1 MANSENDSALWI
13 RELLAGDEEVVQE
26 FWTAYAPALERIAKS
41 RMNPALQQRLGPED
55 VLQSV
60 CRTFIRRGRKGEYQL
75 DNSEELWRLLC
86 AITLTKVRQHARF
99 HLRKRRGI
107 NREVSLGDDRAG
119 GSAGMSDRA
128 IAPGPTPAEAA
139 EFADQVD
146 HLFAGLDE
154 EEKQLVQYRLEGLD
168 GPTIASRMGCSER
181 TVRRLLER
189 VRHRWEQELEESI
202 S

>member
-1 MANSENDSALWI
+1 MVDPENNSAQWI
-13 RELLAGDEEVVQE
+13 RELVAGDEDVVHE
-26 FWTAYAPALERIAKS
+26 FWVAYAPALERIAKR

-55 VLQSV
+55 ILQSV

-75 DNSEELWRLLC
+75 DSSEELWRLLC

-99 HLRKRRGI
+99 HLRKRRGM
-107 NREVSLGDDRAG
+107 NREVSLEGERAD
-119 GSAGMSDRA
+119 GSAGLPDRA
-128 IAPGPTPAEAA
+128 VARGPAPAEAA

-154 EEKQLVQYRLEGLD
+154 EEQQLVQLRLEGLD
-168 GPTIASRMGCSER
+168 GPTIAGKMGCSER

-189 VRHRWEQELEESI
+189 VRLRWEQEIQESI

>member
-1 MANSENDSALWI
+1 MESSENDAARWI

-26 FWTAYAPALERIAKS
+26 FWEAYAPALERIAKS

-75 DNSEELWRLLC
+75 GNSEDLWRLLC

-99 HLRKRRGI
+99 HLRKRRGMD
-107 NREVSLGDDRAG
+107 RESSLENECDDGIGLPDRA
-119 GSAGMSDRA
+119 AAR
-128 IAPGPTPAEAA
+128 GPTPAEAA

-154 EEKQLVQYRLEGLD
+154 EEKQLVQLRLEGLD
-168 GPTIASRMGCSER
+168 GPTIAAKMGCSER

-189 VRHRWEQELEESI
+189 VRLRWEQEIQESM

>member
-1 MANSENDSALWI
+1 MESSENDSALWI
-13 RELLAGDEEVVQE
+13 RELLAGNEDVVQE
-26 FWTAYAPALERIAKS
+26 FWEAYAPALERIAKS

-75 DNSEELWRLLC
+75 GNSEELWRLLC

-99 HLRKRRGI
+99 HLRKRRGM
-107 NREVSLGDDRAG
+107 NREVSLEGERAD
-119 GSAGMSDRA
+119 GSAGLPDRA
-128 IAPGPTPAEAA
+128 AAPGPTPAEAA

-154 EEKQLVQYRLEGLD
+154 EEKQLVQLRLEGLD
-168 GPTIASRMGCSER
+168 GPSIAAKMRCSER

-189 VRHRWEQELEESI
+189 VRLRWEQEIQESI

>member
-13 RELLAGDEEVVQE
+13 RELLAGNEDVVQE

-60 CRTFIRRGRKGEYQL
+60 CRTFIRRGRKGAYQL
-75 DNSEELWRLLC
+75 DNSEDLWRLLC

-99 HLRKRRGI
+99 HLRKRRGM
-107 NREVSLGDDRAG
+107 NRETSLEGERDDGNAG
-119 GSAGMSDRA
+119 LPERA

-146 HLFAGLDE
+146 HLLAGLDDE
-154 EEKQLVQYRLEGLD
+154 
-168 GPTIASRMGCSER
+168 
-181 TVRRLLER
+181 
-189 VRHRWEQELEESI
+189 
-202 S
+202 